1 MASWLPA
8 YLIHGDDHDRVAERR
23 SRLKATA
30 EAEVGA
36 EGIEQLSGD
45 AASPAEVGATLS
57 AMTLGMGRRF
67 VLVEGVERWK
77 DADLTATVVPALLA
91 LDRETTTVAFVAME
105 DKKLTAPKALV
116 DAVAKIGGTAV
127 QEQALKARDLPRWAM
142 SQAARLGLELDG
154 AAAQALVGHVGER
167 RVRLERELE
176 KLALEHGVGA
186 RISTSDVEGAVADG
200 AERQVWDLVDAIVA
214 GDRQTAVT
222 AYLALRGQGES
233 LPRLTGMLQ
242 SRMRTALEISRRLD
256 AGEDRGQ
263 IAKSVR
269 MAPWMLD
276 RRISEA
282 RDIGTPTLSLAVD
295 RIAGLEL
302 AARGGSTLDADTEA
316 IRTIGAIT
324 ARR

>member
-1 MASWLPA
+1 MATWLPA

-23 SRLKATA
+23 SRLKTTA

-45 AASPAEVGATLS
+45 AASPAAVGAALS

-77 DADLTATVVPALLA
+77 DADAAADVVPALLT

-105 DKKLTAPKALV
+105 DKKLVAPKSLV
-116 DAVAKIGGTAV
+116 DAIAKIGGTAV

-176 KLALEHGVGA
+176 KLALEHGPGA
-186 RISTSDVEGAVADG
+186 RISTADVEGAVADG

-214 GDRQTAVT
+214 GERQGAVS

-242 SRMRTALEISRRLD
+242 SRMRVALEISRRLD
-256 AGEDRGQ
+256 AGEERGQ
-263 IAKSVR
+263 IAKNVR

-295 RIAGLEL
+295 RIARLEL
-302 AARGGSTLDADTEA
+302 AARGDSTLDADTEA
-316 IRTIGAIT
+316 IRAIGAIT

>member
-1 MASWLPA
+1 MATWLPA

-23 SRLKATA
+23 SRLKASA

-45 AASPAEVGATLS
+45 AASPAAVGAALS
-57 AMTLGMGRRF
+57 AMTLGLGRRF

-77 DADLTATVVPALLA
+77 DADVASDVVPALLGM
-91 LDRETTTVAFVAME
+91 DRETTTVAFVAME
-105 DKKLTAPKALV
+105 DKKLVAPKALV
-116 DAVAKIGGTAV
+116 DAIAKIGGTAV

-142 SQAARLGLELDG
+142 GQAARLGLELDG

-176 KLALEHGVGA
+176 KLALEHGPGA
-186 RISTSDVEGAVADG
+186 RISTADVEGAVADG

-214 GDRQTAVT
+214 GERQTAVT

-276 RRISEA
+276 RRIAEA

-295 RIAGLEL
+295 RIARLEL
-302 AARGGSTLDADTEA
+302 AARGDSTLDADTEA
-316 IRTIGAIT
+316 IRAIGAIT

>member
-1 MASWLPA
+1 MATWLPA

-23 SRLKATA
+23 ARLKASA

-45 AASPAEVGATLS
+45 DASPAAVGVALS
-57 AMTLGMGRRF
+57 AMTLGLGRRF
-67 VLVEGVERWK
+67 VIVEGVERWK
-77 DADLTATVVPALLA
+77 DADVSADVVPALLA
-91 LDRETTTVAFVAME
+91 IDGATTTVAFVAME
-105 DKKLTAPKALV
+105 DKKQTAPKPLI
-116 DAVAKIGGTAV
+116 DAIAKLGGTAV
-127 QEQALKARDLPRWAM
+127 QEQALKARDLPRWAIG
-142 SQAARLGLELDG
+142 QATRLGIELDG

-176 KLALEHGVGA
+176 KLALEHGPGA
-186 RISTSDVEGAVADG
+186 RISTADVESAVADG
-200 AERQVWDLVDAIVA
+200 AERQVWDLVDAIV
-214 GDRQTAVT
+214 GGERQAAVS
-222 AYLALRGQGES
+222 AYLALRAQGES

-242 SRMRTALEISRRLD
+242 SRLRTALEISRRLD

-282 RDIGTPTLSLAVD
+282 RDVGTPTLSLAVD
-295 RIAGLEL
+295 RVARLEL
-302 AARGGSTLDADTEA
+302 AARGDSTLDADTEA
-316 IRTIGAIT
+316 IRAIGAIT

>member
-23 SRLKATA
+23 SRLKASA
-30 EAEVGA
+30 EGEVGA

-45 AASPAEVGATLS
+45 AASPAAVGATLS
-57 AMTLGMGRRF
+57 AMTLGLGRRF
-67 VLVEGVERWK
+67 VLVEEVERWK
-77 DADLTATVVPALLA
+77 DADVVADIVPALRGM
-91 LDRETTTVAFVAME
+91 DRETTTVAFVAME
-105 DKKLTAPKALV
+105 DKKLAAPKPLV
-116 DAVAKIGGTAV
+116 DVIAEIGGTAV
-127 QEQALKARDLPRWAM
+127 REQALKARDLPRWAM

-176 KLALEHGVGA
+176 KLALEHGPGA
-186 RISTSDVEGAVADG
+186 RISTADVEGAVADG

-214 GDRQTAVT
+214 GERQTAVT

-276 RRISEA
+276 RRIAEA
-282 RDIGTPTLSLAVD
+282 RDIGTPVLSLAID
-295 RIAGLEL
+295 RIARLEL
-302 AARGGSTLDADTEA
+302 AARGDSTLDADTEA
-316 IRTIGAIT
+316 IRAIGAIT